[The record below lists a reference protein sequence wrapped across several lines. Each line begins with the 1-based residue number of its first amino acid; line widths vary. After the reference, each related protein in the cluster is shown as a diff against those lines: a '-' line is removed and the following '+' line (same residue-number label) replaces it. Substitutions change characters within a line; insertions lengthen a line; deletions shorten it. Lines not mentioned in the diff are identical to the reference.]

1 MRQLLATYGLTE
13 ILSFVVILALAFKG
27 VASYFDWFQE
37 RNKKS
42 VLKSLQPE
50 ELSKRI
56 EAEVHAREKEIQK
69 LKDMN
74 DVLKQEMD
82 AMNAKLDLLINSDK
96 DDIKSFITR
105 EYHYFVEE
113 KGWIDDYSLDCIERR
128 YEHYKEENGNS
139 FIGDLMYEL
148 RKLPKSK
155 LDNK

>member
-74 DVLKQEMD
+74 DVLKQEME